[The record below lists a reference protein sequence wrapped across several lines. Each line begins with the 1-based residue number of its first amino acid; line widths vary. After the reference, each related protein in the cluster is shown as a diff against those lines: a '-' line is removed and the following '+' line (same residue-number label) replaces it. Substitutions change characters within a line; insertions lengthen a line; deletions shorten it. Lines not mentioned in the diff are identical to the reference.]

1 MLHKILPAIALVA
14 IMAPQAGIAK
24 DLKIGFVNAA
34 ELIQQSPQAK
44 DATERLKK
52 EFEPRQEALLAKG
65 EKLMADQEKFQKD
78 AALMSAEQRQ
88 RKERELINLQ
98 RELKLQDTAL
108 KEDFTIRR
116 NEEMAKV
123 QDSLRVTIQT
133 IGKSEGFDLIL
144 YEGVSY
150 ASEQVD
156 ITDLVIKNLK

>member
-1 MLHKILPAIALVA
+1 MLHKILPALALA
-14 IMAPQAGIAK
+14 AFMAPQVGMAK

-44 DATERLKK
+44 EATERLKK
-52 EFEPRQEALLAKG
+52 EFEPRQQELMGKGEQLLA
-65 EKLMADQEKFQKD
+65 EQEKFQKD
-78 AALMSAEQRQ
+78 APLMSAEQRQ
-88 RKERELINLQ
+88 RKERELVNLQ

-123 QDSLRVTIQT
+123 QDKLRETIQT
-133 IGKSEGFDLIL
+133 IGKREGFDLIL

-150 ASEQVD
+150 ASERVD